1 MRHIRAN
8 IFIFAISNSNYI
20 LNTRRKQKKTH
31 TKNTY
36 ALIKAHMKS
45 DKDLLLLFCN
55 PFRIVK
61 FDSLFLPSF
70 GCYKKRDFFFYSH
83 IIFVHRIIHIYIYT
97 YIQEIKKM
105 YCEASSSFT
114 KNGIYTVLSFVVL
127 QMCAI

>member
-1 MRHIRAN
+1 MNAAYTCKHLH
-8 IFIFAISNSNYI
+8 FCHFELELYSKYE
-20 LNTRRKQKKTH
+20 KKTK
-31 TKNTY
+31 KNTY
-36 ALIKAHMKS
+36 ALMKS

-55 PFRIVK
+55 QFRIVK

-70 GCYKKRDFFFYSH
+70 GCYKKTRFFLLLSYNFCPSYH
-83 IIFVHRIIHIYIYT
+83 TYT